1 MSTRCSRELPHTETS
16 EGKKL
21 IKYLFCPTGLKSSS
35 VLRYTLRLVDP
46 LYTKLGFT
54 PRDSDTH
61 LDTKLRSK
69 AISWACSMGNEECKK
84 QAGDTFKQWMYAEEP
99 DLTGANP

>member
-1 MSTRCSRELPHTETS
+1 M
-16 EGKKL
+16 
-21 IKYLFCPTGLKSSS
+21 FCPTGLKSSS